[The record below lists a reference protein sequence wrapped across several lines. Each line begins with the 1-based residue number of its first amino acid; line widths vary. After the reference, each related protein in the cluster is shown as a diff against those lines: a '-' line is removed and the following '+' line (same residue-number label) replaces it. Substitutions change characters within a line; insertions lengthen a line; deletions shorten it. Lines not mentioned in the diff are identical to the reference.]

1 MVKHE
6 SKSTDNGVDELAQLK
21 AEISANS
28 LRDLEAL
35 SSETTQ
41 EAASLKKERDQFED
55 KYLRAEAEMRNM
67 NARFKKEREQ
77 LLHFDGQKVITS
89 ILPVLDNLDR
99 ALQSEVNDD
108 GAAQLKKGVQMV
120 FEHMQTALKEAGVTE
135 VGVAGQKFDQ
145 PSTRQSRQWLP
156 MLTTART
163 QSSPCTKRG
172 TSCTNAFCGQQWLSL
187 PTSSCR
193 K

>member
-135 VGVAGQKFDQ
+135 VGVAGQKFD
-145 PSTRQSRQWLP
+145 
-156 MLTTART
+156 
-163 QSSPCTKRG
+163 
-172 TSCTNAFCGQQWLSL
+172 
-187 PTSSCR
+187 PTVHQAVQTVAADADHSKDTIVTVYQKGYKLHER
-193 K
+193 VLRPAMVVVAN

>member
-1 MVKHE
+1 MVKHNA
-6 SKSTDNGVDELAQLK
+6 DNTNSADELESVK

-35 SSETTQ
+35 
-41 EAASLKKERDQFED
+41 AAGGNKGDAKLKQERDELED

-89 ILPVLDNLDR
+89 ILPVIDNLDR
-99 ALQSEVNDD
+99 ALQSEVNED

-120 FEHMQTALKEAGVTE
+120 YDHLDNALKEAGVTE
-135 VGVAGQKFDQ
+135 VGVAGDKFD
-145 PSTRQSRQWLP
+145 
-156 MLTTART
+156 
-163 QSSPCTKRG
+163 
-172 TSCTNAFCGQQWLSL
+172 
-187 PTSSCR
+187 PTVHQAVQTVAADDDHPKDTVVTVFQKGYKLHER
-193 K
+193 VLRPAMVVVAN